1 MPTTIPTTTSS
12 TRPGSPSAGDAYFE
26 TDTKNYIIYDGAN
39 WRGYASDGTVG
50 DGWTGRSSSSVLL
63 DGSND
68 HADTNS
74 NFQST
79 LNSGFSFSL
88 WAKLNGT
95 GVNQAL
101 IGAENSTY
109 YDRLACFV
117 NTSNQ
122 VNFYFTSNNQGIPS
136 IKDTTGTTLTNWF
149 HVVCT
154 VEQNGSNVDLTLY
167 VNGSQKATGSGTSTL
182 SNFGTTNTPADLFLG
197 GRNYGGS
204 LQLPLNGRL
213 DEAALIPSVLS
224 SSNVSSI
231 YNNGIPADITSYSPA
246 SWWRMGD
253 NNNATGSNI
262 PDQGS
267 LGIDAT
273 LVNGPTYSSDV
284 A

>member
-1 MPTTIPTTTSS
+1 MSTITPTTSS
-12 TRPGSPSAGDAYFE
+12 TRPTGVQGRIAFE
-26 TDTKNYIIYDGAN
+26 TDTKNIIVYDGAI
-39 WRGYASDGTVG
+39 WRGYASDGTAG
-50 DGWTGRSSSSVLL
+50 SGWTGSSSSSVSF

-79 LNSGFSFSL
+79 LSGGFSFSL

-101 IGAENSTY
+101 IGAENSSY
-109 YDRLACFV
+109 YDRFVCFV

-122 VNFYFTSNNQGIPS
+122 VNFYYTSNNQAISS

-149 HVVCT
+149 HVVGT

-167 VNGSQKATGSGTSTL
+167 VNGSQKATNSGTSTL
-182 SNFGTTNTPADLFLG
+182 LNFGTTNTPADLFLG

-204 LQLPLNGRL
+204 LQLPLNGLL
-213 DEAALIPSVLS
+213 DEVALIPSVLS
-224 SSNVSSI
+224 SSDVSSI
-231 YNNGIPADITSYSPA
+231 YNNGTPADITSYSPD

>member
-1 MPTTIPTTTSS
+1 MSTITPTTSS
-12 TRPGSPSAGDAYFE
+12 TRPTGVQGRIAFE
-26 TDTKNYIIYDGAN
+26 TDTKNIIVYDGAN
-39 WRGYASDGTVG
+39 WRGYAADGTIG
-50 DGWTGRSSSSVLL
+50 DGWTGSSSSSVLL

-68 HADTNS
+68 YIDTNS

-88 WAKLNGT
+88 WGKLSAT
-95 GVNQAL
+95 GSNQGL
-101 IGAENSTY
+101 IGAENSSY
-109 YDRLACFV
+109 SDRFACFV
-117 NTSNQ
+117 NTSNR
-122 VNFYFTSNNQGIPS
+122 VKFYYTSNNQAIS
-136 IKDTTGTTLTNWF
+136 SLEDSSGTTLTSWF
-149 HVVCT
+149 HVVGT
-154 VEQNGSNVDLTLY
+154 VEQNGSNVDLKLY
-167 VNGSQKATGSGTSTL
+167 VNGSQKDTNSGTSTL

-197 GRNYGGS
+197 GRNYAGS
-204 LQLPLNGRL
+204 LQLPFNGYI

-224 SSNVSSI
+224 SSDVTSI
-231 YNNGIPADITSYSPA
+231 YNSGIPADITSYSPA

-273 LVNGPTYSSDV
+273 LVNGPSYSSDV

>member
-1 MPTTIPTTTSS
+1 MSTLQTTTST
-12 TRPGSPSAGDAYFE
+12 TRPSAQAGDTYFE
-26 TDTKNYIIYDGAN
+26 TDTKTIIVYDGTN
-39 WRGYASDGTVG
+39 WRGYAADGTIG
-50 DGWTGRSSSSVLL
+50 DGWTGSSSSSVLF

-68 HADTNS
+68 YIDTNS

-95 GVNQAL
+95 GANQGL
-101 IGAENSTY
+101 MGGENTSFS
-109 YDRLACFV
+109 DRFACFV
-117 NTSNQ
+117 NTSNR
-122 VNFYFTSNNQGIPS
+122 VKFYYTSNGQGIS
-136 IKDTTGTTLTNWF
+136 SAEDATGTTLTSWF
-149 HVVCT
+149 HVVGT
-154 VEQNGSNVDLTLY
+154 VAQNGSNVDIKLY
-167 VNGSQKATGSGTSTL
+167 VNGSQKDTSSGTATL

-197 GRNYGGS
+197 GRNYAGS
-204 LQLPLNGRL
+204 LQLPLNGYL

-224 SSNVSSI
+224 SSDVSSI

-267 LGIDAT
+267 LGNDAT
-273 LVNGPTYSSDV
+273 LVNGPSYSSDV

>member
-1 MPTTIPTTTSS
+1 MPTTIPTITSS

-39 WRGYASDGTVG
+39 WRGYAADGTIG
-50 DGWTGRSSSSVLL
+50 DGWTGSSSSSVLL

-68 HADTNS
+68 YIDTNS

-88 WAKLNGT
+88 WGKLSAT
-95 GVNQAL
+95 GLNQGL
-101 IGAENSTY
+101 IGAENSSY
-109 YDRLACFV
+109 SDRFACFV
-117 NTSNQ
+117 NTSNR
-122 VNFYFTSNNQGIPS
+122 VKFYYTSNNQAIS
-136 IKDTTGTTLTNWF
+136 SLEDSSGTTLTSWF
-149 HVVCT
+149 HVVGT
-154 VEQNGSNVDLTLY
+154 VEQNGSNVDLKLY
-167 VNGSQKATGSGTSTL
+167 VNGSQKDTNSGTSTL

-197 GRNYGGS
+197 GRNYAGS
-204 LQLPLNGRL
+204 LQLPFNGYI

-224 SSNVSSI
+224 SSDVTSI
-231 YNNGIPADITSYSPA
+231 YNSGIPADITSYSPA

-273 LVNGPTYSSDV
+273 LVNGPSYSSDV